1 MEQFIFLASWVG
13 SLSGPMG
20 AVLLAANIQASKYG
34 YILFTLSSVLMC
46 VAAYS
51 KGDNPVLVQNV
62 LFTLINGFG
71 LYRWVLLPARLKA
84 SKSRAIAQTLSP
96 QQI

>member
-1 MEQFIFLASWVG
+1 MEQFIFIASWVG

-20 AVLLAANIQASKYG
+20 AVLLAANIRASKYG

-46 VAAYS
+46 VAAYT

-62 LFTLINGFG
+62 LFSLINGFG
-71 LYRWVLLPARLKA
+71 LYRWVLLPSRLA
-84 SKSRAIAQTLSP
+84 TAQSREAAQLITR
-96 QQI
+96 QV